1 MKDLQYRTF
10 ECIPTSPKLPAVGT
24 KTPSIISSEILFLVM
39 RILKDLT
46 GQLWTLTYKLCS
58 GCWSASITVV
68 FRHQLFS
75 SILKLFCPHF
85 YRINDSCRPLS
96 YLIVIGDGQ
105 FTVDCRWQSEVSPL
119 LATGCWMRRPDK
131 RAGARLSRTR
141 RLLCHPHIAINTL
154 ANTFTN
160 S

>member
-1 MKDLQYRTF
+1 
-10 ECIPTSPKLPAVGT
+10 
-24 KTPSIISSEILFLVM
+24 M

-46 GQLWTLTYKLCS
+46 GQLWTLTYKLCT

-75 SILKLFCPHF
+75 SILKLFCPLF
-85 YRINDSCRPLS
+85 YRINDPCRPLS

-119 LATGCWMRRPDK
+119 LATGCWMRRPDN
-131 RAGARLSRTR
+131 RAGAIRDCLGHGGSSAIHTLPPTR
-141 RLLCHPHIAINTL
+141 SQIPLQTLNNNNT
-154 ANTFTN
+154 
-160 S
+160 SK